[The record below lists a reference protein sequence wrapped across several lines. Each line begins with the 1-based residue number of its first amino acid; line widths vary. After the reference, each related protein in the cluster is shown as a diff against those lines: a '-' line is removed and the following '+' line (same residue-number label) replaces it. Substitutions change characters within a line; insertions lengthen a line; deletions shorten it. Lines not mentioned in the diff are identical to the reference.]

1 MNYGAPSLSSN
12 NTVNMKPNITKKQYP
27 TTNSSLDPVK
37 KQKVVFI
44 LGATGAGK
52 SKLSVDIATHFFGEV
67 INSDKIQFYD
77 GLDIITNKLI
87 ESEQRGVPHYLLGFF
102 SDPEADFIVDD
113 FNHMVEAS
121 LNQITKNGYL
131 PIIAGGSNSYME
143 ALVENP
149 KTKFRSKF
157 ECCFIWLYFS
167 LAVQFKHVAKKVDQM
182 VHTGLLDEIREAF
195 KPGADYSLDMKMV
208 DFGVDKEVLLRQA
221 IEETKC
227 NTQILACRQLE
238 KIQRLRN
245 ELGWNM
251 HRIDVTPVFE
261 KSGDEAEEAWD
272 EIVLKPS
279 LQIVSDFL
287 KEDQTMTIGLYMI

>member
-1 MNYGAPSLSSN
+1 MNYGTPSLSSN
-12 NTVNMKPNITKKQYP
+12 NTVNMKSNITKKQYP
-27 TTNSSLDPVK
+27 TMNSSLDPIK

-52 SKLSVDIATHFFGEV
+52 SKLSVDLATHFFGQV
-67 INSDKIQFYD
+67 INFDKIQFYD
-77 GLDIITNKLI
+77 NLDIVTNKLI
-87 ESEQRGVPHYLLGFF
+87 ESERRRVPHHLLGFI
-102 SDPEADFIVDD
+102 SDPEDFTVDD

-131 PIIAGGSNSYME
+131 PIVEGGSNSYIK
-143 ALVENP
+143 AL
-149 KTKFRSKF
+149 
-157 ECCFIWLYFS
+157 
-167 LAVQFKHVAKKVDQM
+167 
-182 VHTGLLDEIREAF
+182 
-195 KPGADYSLDMKMV
+195 
-208 DFGVDKEVLLRQA
+208 
-221 IEETKC
+221 
-227 NTQILACRQLE
+227 ILVCRQLE

-261 KSGDEAEEAWD
+261 KRGDEAED

>member
-1 MNYGAPSLSSN
+1 
-12 NTVNMKPNITKKQYP
+12 MKPNITKKQYP
-27 TTNSSLDPVK
+27 TMNSSLDPIK

-77 GLDIITNKLI
+77 GLDIVTNKVT
-87 ESEQRGVPHYLLGFF
+87 ESEQRGVAHHLLGFI
-102 SDPEADFIVDD
+102 SDLEADFTVDD

-131 PIIAGGSNSYME
+131 PIIAGGSNSYIE

-157 ECCFIWLYFS
+157 ECCFIWLYVS
-167 LAVQFKHVAKKVDQM
+167 LAIHFKHVAKRVDQM
-182 VHTGLLDEIREAF
+182 IHAGLVDEIREVF
-195 KPGADYSLDMKMV
+195 KLEADYSLGVRRAIGVPEMEKYFLAEMKMV
-208 DFGVDKEVLLRQA
+208 DFGVDKEVLLRKA

-227 NTQILACRQLE
+227 NTQILVCRQLE

-287 KEDQTMTIGLYMI
+287 KED

>member
-27 TTNSSLDPVK
+27 TMNSSLDPIK

-52 SKLSVDIATHFFGEV
+52 SKLSVDKATHFFGEV

-77 GLDIITNKLI
+77 SLDIITNKLT
-87 ESEQRGVPHYLLGFF
+87 ESEQRGVPHHLLWFI
-102 SDPEADFIVDD
+102 SDPEVDFID
-113 FNHMVEAS
+113 
-121 LNQITKNGYL
+121 
-131 PIIAGGSNSYME
+131 IAGGSNSYIE

-149 KTKFRSKF
+149 KTKFPSKF
-157 ECCFIWLYFS
+157 ECCFIWLYIS
-167 LAVQFKHVAKKVDQM
+167 LAVHFKHVAKRVDQM
-182 VHTGLLDEIREAF
+182 VHAGLVDEIREAF
-195 KPGADYSLDMKMV
+195 KPGIDYYIGKYFLAEMKMV
-208 DFGVDKEVLLRQA
+208 DFGVDKEILLREA
-221 IEETKC
+221 IAETKC
-227 NTQILACRQLE
+227 NTKILVCRQLE

-261 KSGDEAEEAWD
+261 KSGIEAEEAWD
-272 EIVLKPS
+272 EIVLKSS
-279 LQIVSDFL
+279 LQIVSNFL